1 MSVLT
6 DKKDYRR
13 RVIDKSIET
22 YLQVSGAICI
32 EGPKWCGKT
41 WTSAYHS
48 NSEFL
53 IGDPSNNFSNR
64 QLAELNPSFVLQGDT
79 PRMIDEWQEVPSI
92 WDATRAEVDKRHKK
106 GQIILT
112 GSSTPKTK
120 GIMHSGAG
128 RIVRLRMNTMSLFE
142 SGDSSGKISLSELCK
157 GNLPMQML
165 EEVSLEKLAEY
176 IVRGGWPENIAVDAR
191 VAHLMPRAYMDT
203 VVGESLNSLDDG
215 VEYNQH
221 KVQLLLRSLARN
233 ESTTVSDSS
242 LLKDIIEQ
250 DNESMSRN
258 TIAKYLEALDRLFL
272 FNNQPPFSPNLRSS
286 LRVKQSEKRHF
297 SDPAMAC
304 ALLNIT
310 PEKLLGDLNTYGF
323 LFEALVER
331 DLSIYAAAFGAKL
344 YHYQDYKNNEIDAVI
359 ELENGD
365 WCAFEIKLGAKK
377 IDEGAENLIKVCN
390 DIEANGG
397 KAPIIKCVICGLS
410 NVAYIRP
417 DGVFVVPITALKD

>member
-1 MSVLT
+1 MSVIT
-6 DKKDYRR
+6 DKREYKR
-13 RVIDKSIET
+13 RVIDKTIER

-41 WTSAYHS
+41 WTSAFHS

-53 IGDPSNNFSNR
+53 VGNPANNFSNR
-64 QLAELNPSFVLQGDT
+64 QLAELNPSMILQGDT
-79 PRMIDEWQEVPSI
+79 PRLIDEWQEVPSI
-92 WDATRAEVDKRHKK
+92 WDATRAEVDYRHKK

-128 RIVRLRMNTMSLFE
+128 RIVRLRMNTMSLYE
-142 SGDSSGKISLSELCK
+142 SGDSSGKVSLFDICN
-157 GNLPMQML
+157 GNLAMQML
-165 EEVSLEKLAEY
+165 EEVSLERLAFY
-176 IVRGGWPENIAVDAR
+176 IVRGGWPENISVDEDK
-191 VAHLMPRAYMDT
+191 AHLMPRSYMQT
-203 VVGESLNSLDDG
+203 VIEEDINNLDDEI
-215 VEYNQH
+215 EYNRH
-221 KVQLLLRSLARN
+221 KVELLLRSLARN
-233 ESTTVSDSS
+233 ETTTVSDSS

-258 TIAKYLEALDRLFL
+258 TIAKYLQALSRLFI
-272 FNNQPPFSPNLRSS
+272 FNNQIPYSPNLRSP
-286 LRVKQSEKRHF
+286 LRVKQAEKRHF

-310 PEKLLGDLNTYGF
+310 PEKLLNDINTFGF

-331 DLSIYAAAFGAKL
+331 DLAVYAQSFGGKL
-344 YHYQDYKNNEIDAVI
+344 FHYQDYKNNEIDAVI

-377 IDEGAENLIKVCN
+377 IDEGAENLVKVCS
-390 DIEANGG
+390 DIEQNGG
-397 KAPIIKCVICGLS
+397 KPPKVKCVICGLS
-410 NVAYIRP
+410 NAAYVRP
-417 DGVFVVPITALKD
+417 DGVFVVPITALKE

>member
-6 DKKDYRR
+6 DKKEYKR
-13 RVIDKSIET
+13 RVIDKSIDT
-22 YLQVSGAICI
+22 YLQVSGAICV

-48 NSEFL
+48 NSEYL
-53 IGDPSNNFSNR
+53 VGDPTNNFSNR
-64 QLAELNPSFVLQGDT
+64 QLAELNPTLILQGDT
-79 PRMIDEWQEVPSI
+79 PRLIDEWQEVPSI
-92 WDATRAEVDKRHKK
+92 WDATRSEVDKRHKK

-128 RIVRLRMNTMSLFE
+128 RIVKLRMNTMSLYE
-142 SGDSSGKISLSELCK
+142 SGDSSGKVSLSELCDGK
-157 GNLPMQML
+157 LDMQLL
-165 EEVSLEKLAEY
+165 EEVSLEKIATC
-176 IVRGGWPENIAVDAR
+176 IVRGGWPENIAVTTEI
-191 VAHLMPRAYMDT
+191 AHLMPRAYMDT
-203 VVGESLNSLDDG
+203 VVDEDLNNLDDD
-215 VEYNQH
+215 VEYNKH

-233 ESTTVSDSS
+233 ESTTVSDLS
-242 LLKDIIEQ
+242 LLKDIQQQ
-250 DNESMSRN
+250 DSESMSRN
-258 TIAKYLEALDRLFL
+258 TIAKYLEALERLFL
-272 FNNQPPFSPNLRSS
+272 FNNQAPFSPNLRSS

-310 PEKLLGDLNTYGF
+310 PDKLLADLNTFGF
-323 LFEALVER
+323 LFESLVER
-331 DLSIYAAAFGAKL
+331 DLSIYAQAFGAKL
-344 YHYQDYKNNEIDAVI
+344 FHYQDYKNNEIDAVI
-359 ELENGD
+359 ELEDGD

-390 DIEANGG
+390 DIVENGG
-397 KAPIIKCVICGLS
+397 KAPKIMCVICGLS
-410 NVAYIRP
+410 NAAYVRP

>member
-6 DKKDYRR
+6 DKKEYKR
-13 RVIDKSIET
+13 RVIDKSIDT
-22 YLQVSGAICI
+22 YLQVSGAICV

-48 NSEFL
+48 NSEYL
-53 IGDPSNNFSNR
+53 VGDPTNNFSNR
-64 QLAELNPSFVLQGDT
+64 QLAELNPSLILQGDT
-79 PRMIDEWQEVPSI
+79 PRLIDEWQEVPSI
-92 WDATRAEVDKRHKK
+92 WDATRSEVDKRHKK

-128 RIVRLRMNTMSLFE
+128 RIVKLRMNTMSLYE
-142 SGDSSGKISLSELCK
+142 SGDSSGKVSLSELCDGK
-157 GNLPMQML
+157 LDMQLL
-165 EEVSLEKLAEY
+165 EEVSLEKIATC
-176 IVRGGWPENIAVDAR
+176 IVRGGWPENIAVTTEI
-191 VAHLMPRAYMDT
+191 AHLMPRAYMDT
-203 VVGESLNSLDDG
+203 VVDEDLNNLDDD
-215 VEYNQH
+215 VEYNKH

-233 ESTTVSDSS
+233 ESTTVSDLS
-242 LLKDIIEQ
+242 LLKDIQQQ
-250 DNESMSRN
+250 DSESMSRN
-258 TIAKYLEALDRLFL
+258 TIAKYLEALERLFL
-272 FNNQPPFSPNLRSS
+272 FNNQAPFSPNLRSS

-310 PEKLLGDLNTYGF
+310 PDKLLADLNTFGF
-323 LFEALVER
+323 LFESLVER
-331 DLSIYAAAFGAKL
+331 DLSIYAQAFGAKL
-344 YHYQDYKNNEIDAVI
+344 FHYQDYKNNEIDAVI
-359 ELENGD
+359 ELEDGD

-390 DIEANGG
+390 DIVENGG
-397 KAPIIKCVICGLS
+397 KAPKIMCVICGLS
-410 NVAYIRP
+410 NASYVRP

>member
-1 MSVLT
+1 MSVIT
-6 DKKDYRR
+6 DKREYKR
-13 RVIDKSIET
+13 RVIDQTIER

-41 WTSAYHS
+41 WTSAFHS

-53 IGDPSNNFSNR
+53 VGNPANNFSNR
-64 QLAELNPSFVLQGDT
+64 QLAELNPSMILQGDT
-79 PRMIDEWQEVPSI
+79 PRLIDEWQEVPSI
-92 WDATRAEVDKRHKK
+92 WDATRAEVDYRHKK

-128 RIVRLRMNTMSLFE
+128 RIVRLRMNTMSLYE
-142 SGDSSGKISLSELCK
+142 SGDSSGKVSLFDICN
-157 GNLPMQML
+157 GNLAMQML
-165 EEVSLEKLAEY
+165 EEVSLERLAFY
-176 IVRGGWPENIAVDAR
+176 IVRGGWPENISVDEDK
-191 VAHLMPRAYMDT
+191 AHLMPRSYMQT
-203 VVGESLNSLDDG
+203 VIEEDINNLDDEI
-215 VEYNQH
+215 EYNRH
-221 KVQLLLRSLARN
+221 KVELLLRSLARN
-233 ESTTVSDSS
+233 ETTTVSDSS

-258 TIAKYLEALDRLFL
+258 TIAKYLQALSRLFI
-272 FNNQPPFSPNLRSS
+272 FNNQIPYSPNLRSP
-286 LRVKQSEKRHF
+286 LRVKQAEKRHF

-310 PEKLLGDLNTYGF
+310 PEKLLNDINTFGF

-331 DLSIYAAAFGAKL
+331 DLAVYAQSFGGKL
-344 YHYQDYKNNEIDAVI
+344 FHYQDYKNNEIDAVI

-377 IDEGAENLIKVCN
+377 IDEGAENLVKVCS
-390 DIEANGG
+390 DIEQNGG
-397 KAPIIKCVICGLS
+397 KPPKVKCVICGLS
-410 NVAYIRP
+410 NAAYVRP
-417 DGVFVVPITALKD
+417 DGVFVVPITALK

>member
-1 MSVLT
+1 MSVIN
-6 DKKDYRR
+6 DKREYKR
-13 RVIDKSIET
+13 RVIDKTIER

-41 WTSAYHS
+41 WTSAFHS

-53 IGDPSNNFSNR
+53 VGNPANNFSNR
-64 QLAELNPSFVLQGDT
+64 QLAELNPSMILQGDT
-79 PRMIDEWQEVPSI
+79 PRLIDEWQEVPSI
-92 WDATRAEVDKRHKK
+92 WDATRAEVDYRHKK

-128 RIVRLRMNTMSLFE
+128 RIVRLRMNTMSLYE
-142 SGDSSGKISLSELCK
+142 SGDSSGKVSLFDICN
-157 GNLPMQML
+157 GNLTMQML
-165 EEVSLEKLAEY
+165 EEVSLERLAFY
-176 IVRGGWPENIAVDAR
+176 IVRGGWPENISVDEDK
-191 VAHLMPRAYMDT
+191 AHLMPRSYMQT
-203 VVGESLNSLDDG
+203 VVEEDINNLDDEI
-215 VEYNQH
+215 EYNRH
-221 KVQLLLRSLARN
+221 KVELLLRSLARN
-233 ESTTVSDSS
+233 ETTTVSDSS

-258 TIAKYLEALDRLFL
+258 TIAKYLQALSRLFI
-272 FNNQPPFSPNLRSS
+272 FNNQIPYSPNLRSS
-286 LRVKQSEKRHF
+286 LRVKQAEKRHF

-310 PEKLLGDLNTYGF
+310 PEQLLNDLNTFGF

-331 DLSIYAAAFGAKL
+331 DLAVYAQSFGGKL
-344 YHYQDYKNNEIDAVI
+344 FHYQDYKNNEIDAVI

-377 IDEGAENLIKVCN
+377 IDEGAENLVKVSS
-390 DIEANGG
+390 DIEQNGG
-397 KAPIIKCVICGLS
+397 KPPKVKCVICGLS
-410 NVAYIRP
+410 NAAYVRP
-417 DGVFVVPITALKD
+417 DGVFVVPITALKE